1 MIGSALA
8 DILNLTPTRISQ
20 LTKDGIFTRHS
31 SGGYDLEECVRV
43 YCRLSKTGP
52 TTAAMAAAKLRR
64 AEADA
69 RLAESHAAAAEGR
82 TIAVSEVEQIMAEIG
97 AAVAGA
103 MKSMRQSLPEHLA
116 GLNAEKIAVILEA
129 DIRRV
134 MALIYDSHLT
144 SFKGCHDHSTD
155 R

>member
-1 MIGSALA
+1 MNAAHLA

-20 LTKDGIFTRHS
+20 LTKDGTFTRHS

-69 RLAESHAAAAEGR
+69 RMAESSAAAAEGK
-82 TIAVSEVEQIMAEIG
+82 TIAVSEVVEIVGEIG

-103 MKSMRQSLPEHLA
+103 MKSMRQSLPERMA
-116 GLNAEKIAVILEA
+116 GLDAAKISAVLDAEISRVI
-129 DIRRV
+129 
-134 MALIYDSHLT
+134 ALIYES
-144 SFKGCHDHSTD
+144 
-155 R
+155 RI